1 MHCVSNQRLHYYR
14 IHCLNTSYAGK
25 NQRAHLIKH
34 QTLVVSSHNKIA
46 SKGKWSIPSFRLYT
60 LKYPVI
66 RQLFKAVQKTAHF
79 KYWFWRGLK
88 QGKKT
93 NKNWEKHTNE
103 SLTIYLILWNY
114 RMSIYVLLLLKKALK
129 EKKTNKAKKQ
139 APSSN
144 CSHEFNLA

>member
-25 NQRAHLIKH
+25 NQRAHHIKH

-93 NKNWEKHTNE
+93 NKNWEKHTKWVTDHLFNFMKLQNVYLCSASSEE
-103 SLTIYLILWNY
+103 SPEREEN
-114 RMSIYVLLLLKKALK
+114 
-129 EKKTNKAKKQ
+129 
-139 APSSN
+139 
-144 CSHEFNLA
+144 